1 MSQSNSGSTERSRS
15 IRIVCFAS
23 AVFVLGFVVALVVL
37 SFIQSVKPETL
48 GPGQAFEFQFGQG
61 SGFEGLNVVKILP
74 SGEARYDY
82 GDVTAWQKKTFRVSQ
97 EAMQELADKINAL
110 GILNMGK
117 VVSDPDVRDG
127 EQWIVL
133 IKTEG
138 TARSIY
144 FDNRF
149 PVQVRELAAFVHE
162 RVVEPYTKNLRP
174 EPVSDFDHD
183 RLQQEL
189 WDSVR

>member
-1 MSQSNSGSTERSRS
+1 MTQSNSGSTKRSRS
-15 IRIVCFAS
+15 IVFFAS
-23 AVFVLGFVVALVVL
+23 AVFVLGFVVALVVF

-48 GPGQAFEFQFGQG
+48 RPGQDFEFQFGQG
-61 SGFEGLNVVKILP
+61 SVLEGFNVVKILP

-82 GDVTAWQKKTFRVSQ
+82 GDINAWQKKTFMVNQ

-117 VVSDPDVRDG
+117 VVSDPDVKDG

-138 TARSIY
+138 KARSIY

-149 PVQVRELAAFVHE
+149 PAQVKELAAFVHE
-162 RVVEPYTKNLRP
+162 RIVEPYTRNLRP
-174 EPVSDFDHD
+174 ESVSDFDHA
-183 RLQQEL
+183 RVQQEL
-189 WDSVR
+189 WDSLR

>member
-1 MSQSNSGSTERSRS
+1 MLE
-15 IRIVCFAS
+15 
-23 AVFVLGFVVALVVL
+23 GF
-37 SFIQSVKPETL
+37 
-48 GPGQAFEFQFGQG
+48 
-61 SGFEGLNVVKILP
+61 NVVKILP

-82 GDVTAWQKKTFRVSQ
+82 GDINAWQKKTFMVNQ

-117 VVSDPDVRDG
+117 VVSDPDVKDG

-149 PVQVRELAAFVHE
+149 PAQVKELATFVHE
-162 RVVEPYTKNLRP
+162 RIVEPYTKNQRA
-174 EPVSDFDHD
+174 EPVSDFDHA

-189 WDSVR
+189 RDGLR